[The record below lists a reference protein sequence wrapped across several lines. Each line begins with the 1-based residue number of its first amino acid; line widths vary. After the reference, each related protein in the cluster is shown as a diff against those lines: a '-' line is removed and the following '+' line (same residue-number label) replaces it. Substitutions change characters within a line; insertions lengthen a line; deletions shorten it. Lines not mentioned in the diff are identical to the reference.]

1 MDVCECKMSETRTQ
15 KSLRNAKW
23 GILLQLV
30 TMLTSFVIRTLFMRC
45 LGVALNG
52 LNGLML
58 EVVAILSMA
67 EMGFGTAIVYHL
79 YKPLAAGDTDAV
91 NRLMGLYRRSYRGI
105 ACVLV
110 GIGLLLM
117 PFVPAIVTGV
127 DFSNGYI
134 RAVFGLFIIQ
144 TASSYL
150 FSYKRSLFN
159 ADQKNYIVTLFSIVF
174 NVLTAV
180 VAVLTLILSRAY
192 IPFLIAQIAM
202 TLLGN
207 VAISLYADQKY
218 PFLKQKP
225 LPVSQE
231 EKKSVFSSIRHLFV
245 GLVSGKIT
253 TSTDNVLISVLVS
266 TYQIGLY
273 SNYSLISNAVTGLFR
288 KVSSGM
294 VGSMGNLYVTASHA
308 RAEAAFH
315 RMEFVFGAAGLVASL
330 MMYAVLTPFVRLWLG
345 AQYLLS
351 DGALLVCMINQFL
364 FIARE
369 PLWHMSTA
377 SGLFS
382 IDKYVSIF
390 GSVVNLIVSI
400 VLGRIIGMVGIFVGT
415 TCTLV
420 IQIVLKEWFLYKR
433 RLDMN
438 PWKPLAAWG
447 LRCAVLLTGMA
458 SIHWLS
464 PLITVESALADLV
477 LKLALSG
484 VLSLAMVLLVFGRT
498 KEFAYFTDMLKSR
511 AKNV

>member
-1 MDVCECKMSETRTQ
+1 MCECRMSETRTQ

-23 GILLQLV
+23 GIALQLV
-30 TMLTSFVIRTLFMRC
+30 TMLTSLAVRTLFIRC

-52 LNGLML
+52 LNGLMT

-67 EMGFGTAIVYHL
+67 EMGFGTAIIYHL
-79 YKPLAAGDTDAV
+79 YKPLAAGDNDAV
-91 NRLMGLYRRSYRGI
+91 NRLMGLYRKAYRVI

-110 GIGLLLM
+110 GIGLALL

-127 DFSNGYI
+127 DLSDHYI
-134 RAVFGLFIIQ
+134 RCVFALFIVQ

-159 ADQKNYIVTLFSIVF
+159 ADQKNYVVTLFTIVF
-174 NVLTAV
+174 NILTAIAAIV
-180 VAVLTLILSRAY
+180 TMLISRAY
-192 IPFLIAQIAM
+192 IPFLISQIVM
-202 TLLGN
+202 TIAGN
-207 VAISLYADQKY
+207 AAISIYADRKY
-218 PFLKQKP
+218 PFLKEKA
-225 LPVSQE
+225 LPVDKE
-231 EKKSVFSSIRHLFV
+231 ERKSVLSSIRHLFV

-253 TSTDNVLISVLVS
+253 NSTDNVLISVLVS

-273 SNYSLISNAVTGLFR
+273 SNYALVQNAVMGLFR

-308 RAEAAFH
+308 RAETAFR
-315 RMEFVFGAAGLVASL
+315 RMEFVFGAAGLASAL
-330 MMYAVLTPFVRLWLG
+330 VMYAVLTPFVRVWLG
-345 AQYLLS
+345 AEYLLS
-351 DGALLVCMINQFL
+351 DGVMLVLMINQFL

-390 GSVVNLIVSI
+390 GSVVNLIVSV
-400 VLGRIIGMVGIFVGT
+400 VLGRLMGMVGIFIGT

-433 RLDMN
+433 RLEIN
-438 PWKPLAAWG
+438 PWKALGAWG
-447 LRCAVLLTGMA
+447 LRAALLAVGMA
-458 SIHWLS
+458 LIRQLF
-464 PLITVESALADLV
+464 PLITMENALLDLV
-477 LKLALSG
+477 VKLAASGALSI
-484 VLSLAMVLLVFGRT
+484 VMLLLVYMRT
-498 KEFAYFTDMLKSR
+498 KEFAYFKGMLKNK
-511 AKNV
+511 ALGG